1 MNTEELKIK
10 ISQYFDGEL
19 NKAEEALLFS
29 QLSDDEEARDY
40 FKDCSRITNVIQ
52 ESFEEMPNELEE
64 RILLSVGDVSEKRN
78 NSFFRKWNYTIAAY
92 AAAAV
97 LLIVAVFFYTSN
109 NEYKQKLETTIEKVN
124 TQNQMIQLLYNS
136 LPTAEVEGK
145 LDYQIIV
152 EQAKL

>member
-10 ISQYFDGEL
+10 INTYFDGEL
-19 NKAEEALLFS
+19 AKAEEAFLFS
-29 QLSDDEEARDY
+29 QLSDDEEAREY

-78 NSFFRKWNYTIAAY
+78 NSFFRKWNYTLAAY

-97 LLIVAVFFYTSN
+97 LLIVSIFFYTSN

-136 LPTAEVEGK
+136 FPAIEVDTK
-145 LDYQIIV
+145 LENQVIV
-152 EQAKL
+152 NAKL

>member
-19 NKAEEALLFS
+19 SKAEEAFLFS
-29 QLSDDEEARDY
+29 QLADDEEAREY

-78 NSFFRKWNYTIAAY
+78 NSFFRKWNYTLAAY

-97 LLIVAVFFYTSN
+97 LLIVSIFFYTSN

-124 TQNQMIQLLYNS
+124 TQNQMIEMLFNT
-136 LPTAEVEGK
+136 LPAAEVEGR
-145 LDYQIIV
+145 LDYKVTV
-152 EQAKL
+152 EQTKL